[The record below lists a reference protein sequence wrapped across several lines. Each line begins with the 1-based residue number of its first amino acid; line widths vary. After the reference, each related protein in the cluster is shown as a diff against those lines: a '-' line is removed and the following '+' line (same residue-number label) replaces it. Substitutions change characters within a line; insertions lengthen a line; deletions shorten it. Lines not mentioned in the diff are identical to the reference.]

1 MVRANQFNNMPDIN
15 IFASTNWRSRNRAF
29 GIRRED
35 RRLHMYVIGRT
46 GMGKTS
52 LLQNMALNDIASG
65 EGVCFIDPHGDA
77 VEQLLEYIPPHRLAD
92 VVYFNPADL
101 EYPIGLNPLHE
112 VAPGQRHLLVSGL
125 VSIFS
130 SLYAHHWQHR
140 QEHILRNA
148 VLTLLEQDSAQTLVE
163 LHRLLIDGKF
173 RTKVVARVK
182 DPLVQSFW
190 KHEFPRYAYSRGE
203 GLATLQNKL
212 GAFLTTPLVRN
223 IVGQSQRKL
232 DVRAAMDEGRILLVN
247 LSKGLLGE
255 DNAAFFGALTM
266 LQLQLAALGR
276 ADVPEERRRDFYVYV
291 DEFQSFMVAQGLDHL
306 MSEARKFRLSLT
318 LAHQYLHQL
327 DEQMR
332 HAILGNAGTV
342 LAFPVGPEDAAYLE
356 RQFFPPFMR
365 QDLVDHAKHTL
376 YLRLAVEG
384 RSSLPFSAV
393 ALPPFDRHPRFQL
406 DVAVREHSRR
416 RWATR
421 RSEVERRLLARASD
435 APV

>member
-1 MVRANQFNNMPDIN
+1 MVRANHFNDMPDIN
-15 IFASTNWRSRNRAF
+15 IFARTNWRNKNRPF

-52 LLQNMALNDIASG
+52 LLLNMALNDIVAG

-77 VEQLLEYIPPHRLAD
+77 VEHLLEYIPPHRVGD

-101 EYPIGLNPLHE
+101 AHPIGLNPLHE

-130 SLYAHHWQHR
+130 SLYAHYWQHR

-148 VLTLLEQDSAQTLVE
+148 VLTLLEQDSVQTLVE
-163 LHRLLIDGKF
+163 LHRMLVDREF
-173 RTKVVARVK
+173 RRRVTARVR

-190 KHEFPRYAYSRGE
+190 RHEFPRYAFSRGE

-223 IVGQSQRKL
+223 IVGQAERRL
-232 DVRAAMDEGRILLVN
+232 DVRAVMDEGRILLVN
-247 LSKGLLGE
+247 LSKGRLGE

-266 LQLQLAALGR
+266 LQLQLAALSR
-276 ADVPEERRRDFYVYV
+276 ADVPEERRRDCFVYV

-327 DEQMR
+327 DEGMR
-332 HAILGNAGTV
+332 HAILGNAGSI
-342 LAFPVGPEDAAYLE
+342 LAFPVGPEDAAFLE
-356 RQFFPPFMR
+356 RQFFPPFVR
-365 QDLVDHAKHTL
+365 QDLVDHEKYTL
-376 YLRLAVEG
+376 CLRLAVEG

-393 ALPPFDRHPRFQL
+393 SLPPFSGHVRFDL
-406 DVAVREHSRR
+406 ALSVREASRR
-416 RWATR
+416 RWASPR
-421 RSEVERRLLARASD
+421 AEVERRLLARTLH
-435 APV
+435 PPQ